1 MIVQCHFEG
10 EERDCQEIFNPV
22 ITDDG
27 QCCGFNVMPEHLMFR
42 NKEKHGSEDEKRRW
56 SNWDMQDGYK
66 HTPDKGKPDCGYEED
81 EHNQEHKVHKRS
93 AEAGCKTKDG
103 SPPRQG

>member
-10 EERDCQEIFNPV
+10 EERDCQEIFKPV

-27 QCCGFNVMPEHLMFR
+27 LCCGFNVMPEHVMFR
-42 NKEKHGSEDEKRRW
+42 NKEKQGSEEEKRRW
-56 SNWDMQDGYK
+56 SNWDIQDGYRHK
-66 HTPDKGKPDCGYEED
+66 PDKGKPDCGYGEE
-81 EHNQEHKVHKRS
+81 HRVHKRS
-93 AEAGCKTKDG
+93 AEAACKTKDG